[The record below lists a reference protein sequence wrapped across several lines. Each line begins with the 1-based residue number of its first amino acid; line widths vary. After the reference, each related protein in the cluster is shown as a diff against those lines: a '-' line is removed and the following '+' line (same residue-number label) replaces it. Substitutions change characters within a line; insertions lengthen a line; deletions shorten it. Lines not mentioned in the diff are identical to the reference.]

1 MGKKQ
6 KNIKKGIILGV
17 LFFLPVLFLLFL
29 YPSTHNYNP
38 LDIVQENITEVSH
51 FKNSSGEAVQL
62 EDHITVL
69 AFLGKNPMTNTIAA
83 LNLKEL
89 IYDNFTGFKRFQI
102 LTLMPN
108 GTQEQVESLKKE
120 LEKPD
125 ALKYWEFAYGDEA
138 EILNV
143 YRSLKYKKGLNENL
157 HTDNVFIVD
166 KDLNQRGRIDD
177 RTDKEIEKDARVYG
191 LNSYNCIDVSD
202 VKDKMSEDMRILFTE
217 YRQKRKGDFNSSSR
231 RTEDIKTDE

>member
-1 MGKKQ
+1 MKKKG
-6 KNIKKGIILGV
+6 KNIKKGIILGA
-17 LFFLPVLFLLFL
+17 LFFLPVMFLLFL

-38 LDIVQENITEVSH
+38 LDIVQANVAEVSN
-51 FKNSSGEAVQL
+51 FKTSSDRAVQL
-62 EDHITVL
+62 KDHITVL
-69 AFLGKNPMTNTIAA
+69 TFLGENPMDNAIAA

-89 IYDNFTGFKRFQI
+89 IYDNFTGFKRFQV
-102 LTLMPN
+102 LALMPK
-108 GTQEQVESLKKE
+108 GTEQQVELLKKE

-138 EILNV
+138 ELLNV
-143 YRSLKYKKGLNENL
+143 YRSLKYTKGLSSDL

-177 RTDKEIEKDARVYG
+177 RTDREIEKDTRIYG

-202 VKDKMSEDMRILFTE
+202 IKDKMSEDMRILFTE
-217 YRQKRKGDFNSSSR
+217 YRQKRKGNFNSSSR
-231 RTEDIKTDE
+231 RADDIKTDE